1 MAWRFYCPKCKRIVN
16 RLQVA
21 YGDDGVRFCWHR
33 CRTCGAEV
41 VSLKKAIESVLIKAD
56 IK

>member
-16 RLQVA
+16 RFQVA